1 MIALKELFKEV
12 YSNEVIRGSFLSE
25 TNYGIIDKLHS
36 IIIKNL
42 FVIDLDL
49 DFFIF
54 NNYAPRWNE
63 FYFDVSHD
71 RWRY

>member
-54 NNYAPRWNE
+54 NNYAPRLNG